1 MGNNSKEKYFHIF
14 LEYLNNT
21 KKESITLSLDKVREI
36 LGVDEKG
43 DPILCRTPNKNREFW
58 SYNKQ
63 HRFPFYL
70 GNNGWKCSS
79 HYTGDVKEITFIKD
93 ETIRNKKIKTNSPF
107 KNNIR
112 MPINFDVEIFIQNG
126 LGFDTSFIKNNDP
139 NSPNYHVIPGHER
152 EKSWDYCYEVFKT
165 INEQN
170 PDIDYLCLH
179 LAFYLA
185 SWGMYRGSTF
195 LFRNDYKVHKEVVE
209 EIIKY
214 KELRGQIPTEEN
226 VDSIT
231 ELIDFIKTA
240 YGERNHPTKTLIT
253 KIILG
258 TLACVPAY
266 DTYVVRTMK
275 KYKLVSEPTRNSLL
289 SLGKLYQDNEQLI
302 NAKNKKYPPMKFL
315 DMAFF
320 KESYDGKK
328 DDEDSDE

>member
-1 MGNNSKEKYFHIF
+1 MSANSKEKYFQTF
-14 LEYLNNT
+14 LDFLNNSA
-21 KKESITLSLDKVREI
+21 KDNITLSLDEIREK

-43 DPILCRTPNKNREFW
+43 KNVLCKIPNKNREFW
-58 SYNKQ
+58 SYNTQ
-63 HRFPFYL
+63 HRFPYFL

-79 HYTGDVKEITFIKD
+79 HYSGNIKDITFYKAEIKSQ
-93 ETIRNKKIKTNSPF
+93 RKKTRKQEVREPV
-107 KNNIR
+107 
-112 MPINFDVEIFIQNG
+112 NFNVEE
-126 LGFDTSFIKNNDP
+126 FIKNGIGFDNSFVANDDP

-152 EKSWDYCYEVFKT
+152 EKSWNYCYEVFET
-165 INEQN
+165 INEPN

-195 LFRNDYKVHKEVVE
+195 LFRNDYKVHEKVVR

-226 VDSIT
+226 IDSIIK
-231 ELIDFIKTA
+231 LINFIKTA
-240 YGERNHPTKTLIT
+240 YGERNHPTRTLIT

-266 DTYVVRTMK
+266 DTYVVKTIK
-275 KYKLVSEPTRNSLL
+275 KYKLISELSANSLL
-289 SLGKLYQDNEQLI
+289 SLGKLYKDNEKTI
-302 NAKNKKYPPMKFL
+302 NTKNTKYPPMKFL

-320 KESYDGKK
+320 RESYDGKK
-328 DDEDSDE
+328 DDEETDEK